1 MIARILG
8 AMVLTQATMGTAMAC
23 GATYAIDARELARTV
38 NKQGK
43 VKTVTWALRATHPF
57 GQSQR
62 TRMVGGAPEG
72 SWVRFSSD
80 GRWTARI
87 GLENDL
93 RVRPVE
99 MKVAFGF
106 SLGDASHSGLIPT
119 VWSDAIT
126 VPKRGA
132 RWTDAGGK
140 RGPKG
145 VTWDMLLQGNVA
157 PLWTVSCAVHG

>member
-1 MIARILG
+1 MIARALG
-8 AMVLTQATMGTAMAC
+8 ALLLAQTAMGTAMAC
-23 GATYAIDARELARTV
+23 GATYTIDARELARTV

-43 VKTVTWALRATHPF
+43 VKSVTWALRATHPF
-57 GQSQR
+57 GQAGR
-62 TRMVGGAPEG
+62 TRMIGGAPEG

-80 GRWTARI
+80 GHWTARI

-106 SLGDASHSGLIPT
+106 SLGDASRSGLMPT
-119 VWSDAIT
+119 AWSDTIV

-132 RWTDAGGK
+132 RWTDASGK
-140 RGPKG
+140 RGPQG
-145 VTWDMLLQGNVA
+145 VTYDMLLQGNVA
-157 PLWTVSCAVHG
+157 PLWKVSCAVQG

>member
-1 MIARILG
+1 MTARWLG
-8 AMVLTQATMGTAMAC
+8 ALALAHAATGTAMAC
-23 GATYAIDARELARTV
+23 GATYTIDARELARTV

-43 VKTVTWALRATHPF
+43 TKSVTWSLKTTHPF
-57 GQSQR
+57 GQAGR
-62 TRMVGGAPEG
+62 TRMIGGTPDA
-72 SWVRFSSD
+72 SWIRFSSD

-87 GLENDL
+87 GMENDL
-93 RVRPVE
+93 RVRPVA

-106 SLGDASHSGLIPT
+106 SVGDTGRSALIPT
-119 VWSDAIT
+119 AWSDEII

-145 VTWDMLLQGNVA
+145 VTYDMMLQGNVA
-157 PLWTVSCAVHG
+157 PLWMVSCAVHG